1 MKSKHWLAGVARI
14 LRADT
19 DDLRELARLGGV
31 DPRTA
36 YIGTRLEGVDLRG
49 QDLRGMLFSDLDLAH
64 VRHDAETLIDPDQLA
79 QPSRLD
85 VGSVFIAS
93 PLMAEDPLV
102 GFLTGYGAKVFH
114 SKQAAEFQASLGP
127 RTPGIVLAWA
137 EEVVMTH
144 SPLDQLERWGRQLI
158 HVVVGRHP
166 AGLREQ
172 WHKSWPSATVV
183 FCANS
188 QRSGMTLGVRSK
200 TDVRSLCSLLLGHWD
215 ELRHRISGSSVFLR
229 AKGLAPAPWLDA
241 SAQVFEQVW
250 RMGLQYNSLF
260 LAGHF
265 DRWDSA
271 EMEGVRTLL
280 RPEPLVELS
289 PFRNELCA
297 FVDADTS
304 LRGLKESVD
313 YSEAA
318 IAAAQAAHGLVGE
331 PLTVRDARGGRM
343 ALGRAGVGRRPRK
356 PASLDPRQLQKFD
369 FAEISAVV
377 LTDRADAA
385 YVAERLVLA
394 HELWITPR
402 DLLGGGAARGM
413 TIWTLVAAQ
422 LRRFYGSSGHGYQAL
437 LRLVVQAAMRN
448 HLDRETALNTLNIG
462 GLIRASNLDHRGDEA
477 AMKVQIAMLDE
488 ESMTF
493 ALVFRERGPQIP
505 SEFAFLD
512 RPVGQT
518 IPSEDLPS
526 YRDTEQALLGYLL
539 NNGPVEPKRVY
550 GPLADMF
557 GLSAS
562 QRTRTR
568 RDNSTPL
575 WNNRVQWGRQGLKD
589 KGYLTGARGVW
600 ELTAEGL
607 KAAGDFR
614 GPRARR

>member
-93 PLMAEDPLV
+93 PLMVEDPLV

-137 EEVVMTH
+137 EEVIMTH
-144 SPLDQLERWGRQLI
+144 SPLDQLERLDRHLV

-215 ELRHRISGSSVFLR
+215 ELRPRLSGSSVFLR

-241 SAQVFEQVW
+241 SAQVFEQIW

-260 LAGHF
+260 LAGPF

-280 RPEPLVELS
+280 RPESLVELS

-318 IAAAQAAHGLVGE
+318 IAAAQAAHGLVEE

-343 ALGRAGVGRRPRK
+343 GLGRADFGRRPTK
-356 PASLDPRQLQKFD
+356 PVSLDGRQLQKFD
-369 FAEISAVV
+369 FSEISTVV
-377 LTDRADAA
+377 IIDRADAA

-413 TIWTLVAAQ
+413 TIWTLIAAQ
-422 LRRFYGSSGHGYQAL
+422 LRRFYGSSGPGYQAL
-437 LRLVVQAAMRN
+437 LRLVVQAAMRK
-448 HLDRETALNTLNIG
+448 HLDRETALNTLNFG
-462 GLIRASNLDHRGDEA
+462 GLIRASNLEYRGDEA
-477 AMKVQIAMLDE
+477 AMRVQIAMLDE
-488 ESMTF
+488 APTTF
-493 ALVFRERGPQIP
+493 ALVFDERGPRIP

-512 RPVGQT
+512 QVVGQT
-518 IPSEDLPS
+518 TPSDGLPA
-526 YRDTEQALLGYLL
+526 YREIEQALLAHLL
-539 NNGPVEPKRVY
+539 DSGPVEPKDVY
-550 GPLADMF
+550 GALADRF
-557 GLSAS
+557 GLSET
-562 QRTRTR
+562 QRTTTR

-575 WNNRVQWGRQGLKD
+575 WNNRVQWARRALNE
-589 KGYLTGARGVW
+589 KGYLAPRRGVW
-600 ELTAEGL
+600 ALTAEGL
-607 KAAGDFR
+607 KAAGEFR
-614 GPRARR
+614 GPWARR